1 MSDRP
6 RCEEAVL
13 AEAIIGASRAV
24 RDGHPQTALDVI
36 DAVLL
41 TLPETGAE
49 AIELAAL
56 PTKVMALAHLGRAS
70 DALAQL
76 TQLEALAAQHGTDDD
91 RTACR
96 FLRERLHGSDLQTRM
111 QVAMAAI
118 QGGNAEAMIDLEQL
132 VDEADDVEQHLLV
145 VGALVFLGKVC
156 VMAERPDLARPRLE
170 RAKDVLPLAGLEGER
185 LATATAE
192 IDKLLAL

>member
-1 MSDRP
+1 MS
-6 RCEEAVL
+6 EEAVL

-56 PTKVMALAHLGRAS
+56 PTKIMALAHLGRS
-70 DALAQL
+70 SEALAQL
-76 TQLEALAAQHGTDDD
+76 DQLDQLAAAHGTDDD
-91 RTACR
+91 RAACTL
-96 FLRERLHGSDLQTRM
+96 LRDRLHGGGIDLQTRM
-111 QVAMAAI
+111 QAAMAAI

-132 VDEADDVEQHLLV
+132 VEEAAAVEQHLV
-145 VGALVFLGKVC
+145 VGGLIFLGKVC
-156 VMAERPDLARPRLE
+156 VVAERPDLARPRLQ
-170 RAKDVLPLAGLEGER
+170 RAKEVLPLAQLEGER
-185 LATATAE
+185 LATAAAE
-192 IDKLLAL
+192 IDKLLAALPA

>member
-1 MSDRP
+1 MSEQP
-6 RCEEAVL
+6 EAVL

-41 TLPETGAE
+41 TLPESGAE

-56 PTKVMALAHLGRAS
+56 PTKVMALAHLGRYA
-70 DALAQL
+70 DALV
-76 TQLEALAAQHGTDDD
+76 QLEFLERLAAKYGTDDD

-96 FLRERLHGSDLQTRM
+96 FLRERLHEGGVDLQTRM
-111 QVAMAAI
+111 QAAMAAI

-132 VDEADDVEQHLLV
+132 VEEASATGKHVLV
-145 VGALVFLGKVC
+145 VGALIFLGKVC
-156 VMAERPDLARPRLE
+156 AMAERPDLARPRLE
-170 RAKDVLPLAGLEGER
+170 RAKATLPLAELEGDR
-185 LATATAE
+185 LAIAIAE
-192 IDKLLAL
+192 IDKLLASL